1 MKQNRDEVIALLKAD
16 VDALIGFVS
25 SIPHRRFEDG
35 RFEYKLIDHLLLT
48 INLLESDTKADVCK
62 DCLVNEDK

>member
-16 VDALIGFVS
+16 VDALIGFVN
-25 SIPHRRFEDG
+25 SIPRRFGEG
-35 RFEYKLIDHLLLT
+35 RFEYILIDHLLLT

-62 DCLVNEDK
+62 DCLVNEDE